1 MSDFPFSIP
10 RRTGPAAAGGL
21 PGFTPVIHT
30 ARWNTN
36 SDQLGNRTI
45 VGDDIIQNEGITPG
59 TGTQGIAYGVSV
71 PIVNGT
77 PINTVGYFKVSEEMA
92 GIYTF
97 TVSVNA
103 TAFSSSSDD
112 GPSIKIE
119 RFLLGR
125 EGGNGIAVLA
135 ANNVNRASQTDQHT
149 FIHSVT
155 TRLLPEEQF
164 EYNWTVSFKL
174 KGNNASNPG
183 GWFSIT
189 KIAN

>member
-1 MSDFPFSIP
+1 MSTPFDPP
-10 RRTGPAAAGGL
+10 RPAAAAAGGL

-45 VGDDIIQNEGITPG
+45 VGDDIVENQGITPG

-103 TAFSSSSDD
+103 IAYSSSSDN

-119 RFLLGR
+119 KFLLGR
-125 EGGNGIAVLA
+125 AGGNGIKVLA
-135 ANNVNRASQTDQHT
+135 ANNLGNADQTDQRT

-174 KGNNASNPG
+174 RGNNASNPG